1 MELSSSFRTVNSD
14 VPLLRLCGNDWAK
27 RFAEAKIA
35 AEKRSILF
43 MVVVIGALVWP
54 FGVVKLQQQWSNC
67 KIYVAMMMTNFKIR
81 SFLRS
86 TKEL

>member
-1 MELSSSFRTVNSD
+1 
-14 VPLLRLCGNDWAK
+14 
-27 RFAEAKIA
+27 
-35 AEKRSILF
+35 
-43 MVVVIGALVWP
+43 MVVVIGAVVWP

-67 KIYVAMMMTNFKIR
+67 KIYVAMMMTNFRIR